1 MGLRVQVSL
10 QFADE
15 EMFESF
21 IVPHRED
28 RSLNSL
34 IVRCLTAYYNSA
46 EVRAFIDDDVVEV
59 ESTEDLISSVRS
71 FITMQDVLVSGLED
85 TINTGAEDFSKVVNK
100 VNKTAQESG
109 VTPSNASLIKPSS
122 DSSQASDE
130 VVLQSNQVSAIF
142 DALTILASA
151 IGSKDAIDVINKNR
165 GGIPRL
171 ESKPVA
177 QPAQITQV
185 ETPAAPEPVVV
196 PPVVEPT
203 PEPVTVPQPAV
214 VSTSEPVVT
223 PPPVVTPQPEPVVT
237 PPPVVTPAPVV
248 EPEPKPESDVMD
260 ARNAMLDLLGS
271 L

>member
-46 EVRAFIDDDVVEV
+46 EVRALIDDDVVEV
-59 ESTEDLISSVRS
+59 ESTEDLISSMRS

-109 VTPSNASLIKPSS
+109 VTPSNTSLIKPSS

-185 ETPAAPEPVVV
+185 ETPAAPEPVV
-196 PPVVEPT
+196 EST

-223 PPPVVTPQPEPVVT
+223 PPPVVTPQPEPVVA
-237 PPPVVTPAPVV
+237 PPPVVTPAPIV
-248 EPEPKPESDVMD
+248 EPESKPESDVMD

>member
-34 IVRCLTAYYNSA
+34 IVRCLTAYYNNA
-46 EVRAFIDDDVVEV
+46 DVRGLIDDDVVEV
-59 ESTEDLISSVRS
+59 ESTEDLISSMRS
-71 FITMQDVLVSGLED
+71 FIAMQDVLVSGLED

-109 VTPSNASLIKPSS
+109 VTPSNTSLIKPGGGSS
-122 DSSQASDE
+122 PASDE

-171 ESKPVA
+171 ESKPVV
-177 QPAQITQV
+177 QPAQITQA
-185 ETPAAPEPVVV
+185 EAPAVPE
-196 PPVVEPT
+196 PVVEPT
-203 PEPVTVPQPAV
+203 PEPVAVPQPVV
-214 VSTSEPVVT
+214 VSTPEPAVT
-223 PPPVVTPQPEPVVT
+223 PPPVVSPQPEPVVA
-237 PPPVVTPAPVV
+237 PSPVVVPAPVV